1 MVTKGK
7 RYIGLSRQLIGTII
21 AISTLF
27 TVIVTGLG
35 LYVEYQSRVSFI
47 SSQIEQVK
55 AGYLSGLT
63 SSLWV
68 EDREQLFVQ
77 AEGISRLPSVSYLL
91 IESPDE
97 KILELGQKTSGQ
109 SYSQSWEMVH
119 QMGGT
124 DFPLATLTVQS
135 DLSMILND
143 FEERVLLLLAFEAVK
158 IFLLS
163 LVCLTIVY
171 RLVVKRLMTMSS
183 QINQQQ
189 VEDNKPRF
197 ITPTDSTYRDEIST
211 LESSYNQSVERI
223 RQQYQELEKAKDVAE
238 VANRN
243 KSEFLAN
250 MSHEIRTPMNGIIG
264 LSSLLSEMD
273 MPKEQKEYVDMLNTS
288 SLTLLDL
295 INDILDYSKIEAGR
309 LELQQE
315 PMKMMGIAADVESTF
330 RVKAEQKGLRFQLA
344 IDPKIPT
351 MVIGDGTQLRQVL
364 NNLVGNAIKFTEH
377 GHVTLSLRLE
387 EVIEPDQKLRVKFE
401 VTDSGIGIAEDKQ
414 QSVFD
419 KFQQADGST
428 TRIYGGTGL
437 GLTICDKIVTLMGS
451 KLELTSV
458 VGKGSTFY
466 FTADFDPSLDVDE
479 SNIDFNKVSVLLV
492 DDSQL
497 NMRITSTQLQSFGV
511 KSECCETATQ
521 ALELVSESVAKSS
534 PYDLVLIDKVMPS
547 VDGFQLARSLV
558 ERFGSEC
565 PKLVMISADPRKQ
578 DEARAKQVGF
588 VAYIA
593 RPYQDNQL
601 KWTLSEVLARAA
613 DTSNFTYPNRGEV
626 AFKDNEPVP
635 LTKPAAVVKEEPTV
649 SVNAPQAD
657 KQAPIQAESKPV
669 AAAGEFSGTV
679 LVVEDSRVNQQVA
692 KMMLKK
698 LGFEV
703 DIADNGEIGVE
714 KFQANEYEMI
724 FMDCQMPVLDGFE
737 ATKQIRALEEGS
749 SQHIPI
755 VALTANVVQRDKH
768 LCFDVGMDEFLPKP
782 VNQGKLREIV
792 ESFLSKETDSTK
804 EEDEQKIV

>member
-119 QMGGT
+119 QMGGA

-377 GHVTLSLRLE
+377 GHVTLSLCLE
-387 EVIEPDQKLRVKFE
+387 EVIEPEQKLRVKFE

-547 VDGFQLARSLV
+547 IDGFQLARSLI
-558 ERFGSEC
+558 ERFDKAC

-635 LTKPAAVVKEEPTV
+635 LTKPASSAEATPTV
-649 SVNAPQAD
+649 SVKTRKVD
-657 KQAPIQAESKPV
+657 KQDPIQAESKPV
-669 AAAGEFSGTV
+669 AVAGEFSGTV

>member
-1 MVTKGK
+1 MVNKGK
-7 RYIGLSRQLIGTII
+7 RYIGLSRQLIGVII

-35 LYVEYQSRVSFI
+35 LYVEYQNRVSFI
-47 SSQIEQVK
+47 SSQIEQIK
-55 AGYLSGLT
+55 GGYLSGLT
-63 SSLWV
+63 ASLWV

-97 KILELGQKTSGQ
+97 KILELGQQTSGQ
-109 SYSQSWEMVH
+109 SYSQSWDMVH
-119 QMGGT
+119 QMGGSE
-124 DFPLATLTVQS
+124 FQLATLTVQS

-143 FEERVLLLLAFEAVK
+143 FEDRVLLLLAFEAVK

-183 QINQQQ
+183 QINHQQ

-197 ITPTDSTYRDEIST
+197 LIPTNSTYSDEIST
-211 LESSYNQSVERI
+211 LESSYNQSIERI
-223 RQQYQELEKAKDVAE
+223 RQQYQELEKAKDTAE

-330 RVKAEQKGLRFQLA
+330 RVKAEQKGLKFQLA

-377 GHVTLSLRLE
+377 GHVMLSLRLE
-387 EVIEPDQKLRVKFE
+387 EVIEPEQKLRVKFE

-521 ALELVSESVAKSS
+521 ALELVSESVAKSL

-547 VDGFQLARSLV
+547 IDGFQLARSLI
-558 ERFGSEC
+558 ERFDKAC

-601 KWTLSEVLARAA
+601 KWTLSEVLARSA
-613 DTSNFTYPNRGEV
+613 DTSIFTYPNRGEV
-626 AFKDNEPVP
+626 AFKDNQPVP
-635 LTKPAAVVKEEPTV
+635 LTKPSG
-649 SVNAPQAD
+649 SVEATTSASVRTTQID
-657 KQAPIQAESKPV
+657 KQAPIKEEPKPV
-669 AAAGEFSGTV
+669 AAPFSGKV

-714 KFQANEYEMI
+714 KFKANDYVMI

-737 ATKQIRALEEGS
+737 ATKQIRALEEGTS
-749 SQHIPI
+749 KHIPI

-792 ESFLSKETDSTK
+792 ASFLSKGTESSK
-804 EEDEQKIV
+804 EHEQKIV

>member
-547 VDGFQLARSLV
+547 IDGFQLARSLI
-558 ERFGSEC
+558 ERFDKAC

-635 LTKPAAVVKEEPTV
+635 LTKPAAVVKEASTV

-792 ESFLSKETDSTK
+792 ASFLSKETDSTK

>member
-97 KILELGQKTSGQ
+97 KILELGQKTAGQ

-273 MPKEQKEYVDMLNTS
+273 MPKEQKEYINMLNTS

-387 EVIEPDQKLRVKFE
+387 EVIEPEQKLRVKFE

-414 QSVFD
+414 KSVFD

-437 GLTICDKIVTLMGS
+437 GLTICEKIVTLMGS

-635 LTKPAAVVKEEPTV
+635 LTKPASSAEATPTV
-649 SVNAPQAD
+649 SVKTRKVD
-657 KQAPIQAESKPV
+657 KQDPIQAESKPV
-669 AAAGEFSGTV
+669 VVAGEFSGTV

>member
-635 LTKPAAVVKEEPTV
+635 LTKPASSAEATPTV
-649 SVNAPQAD
+649 SVKTRKVD
-657 KQAPIQAESKPV
+657 KQDPIQAESKPV
-669 AAAGEFSGTV
+669 AVAGEFSGTV

-792 ESFLSKETDSTK
+792 VSFLSKETESNK
-804 EEDEQKIV
+804 EHEQQIV

>member
-547 VDGFQLARSLV
+547 IDGFQLARSLI
-558 ERFGSEC
+558 ERFDKAC

-601 KWTLSEVLARAA
+601 KWTLSEVLARA

-635 LTKPAAVVKEEPTV
+635 LTKPTG
-649 SVNAPQAD
+649 SVEATPKASVATTQTD
-657 KQAPIQAESKPV
+657 KQAPIKEEPKPV
-669 AAAGEFSGTV
+669 AASFSGKV

-792 ESFLSKETDSTK
+792 ASFLSKETDSTK

>member
-97 KILELGQKTSGQ
+97 KILELGQKTAGQ

-273 MPKEQKEYVDMLNTS
+273 MPKEQKEYINMLNTS

-387 EVIEPDQKLRVKFE
+387 EVIEPKQKLRVKFE

-414 QSVFD
+414 KSVFD

-437 GLTICDKIVTLMGS
+437 GLTICEKIVTLMGS

-635 LTKPAAVVKEEPTV
+635 LTKPASSAEATPTV
-649 SVNAPQAD
+649 SVKTRKVD
-657 KQAPIQAESKPV
+657 KQDPIQAESKPV
-669 AAAGEFSGTV
+669 AVAGEFSGTV

-792 ESFLSKETDSTK
+792 VSFLSKETESNK
-804 EEDEQKIV
+804 EHEQQIV

>member
-197 ITPTDSTYRDEIST
+197 ITPTDSTYKDEIST

-387 EVIEPDQKLRVKFE
+387 EVIEPEQKLRVKFE

-497 NMRITSTQLQSFGV
+497 NMRITSTQFQSFGV

-635 LTKPAAVVKEEPTV
+635 LTKPASSAEATPTV
-649 SVNAPQAD
+649 SVKTRKVD
-657 KQAPIQAESKPV
+657 KQDPIQAESKPV
-669 AAAGEFSGTV
+669 VVAGEFSGTV

-792 ESFLSKETDSTK
+792 ASFLSKETDSTK

>member
-1 MVTKGK
+1 MVNKGK
-7 RYIGLSRQLIGTII
+7 RYIGLSRQLIGVII

-35 LYVEYQSRVSFI
+35 LYVEYQNRVSFI

-55 AGYLSGLT
+55 DGYLSGLT
-63 SSLWV
+63 ASLWV

-97 KILELGQKTSGQ
+97 KILELGQQTSGQ
-109 SYSQSWEMVH
+109 SYSQSWDMVH
-119 QMGGT
+119 QMGGSE
-124 DFPLATLTVQS
+124 FQLATLTVQS

-143 FEERVLLLLAFEAVK
+143 FEDRVLLLLAFEAVK

-183 QINQQQ
+183 QINHQQ

-197 ITPTDSTYRDEIST
+197 LTPTNSTYSDEIST
-211 LESSYNQSVERI
+211 LESSYNQSIERI
-223 RQQYQELEKAKDVAE
+223 RQQYQELEKAKDTAE

-330 RVKAEQKGLRFQLA
+330 RVKAEQKGLKFQLA

-377 GHVTLSLRLE
+377 GHVMLSLRLE
-387 EVIEPDQKLRVKFE
+387 EVIEPEQKLRVKFE

-458 VGKGSTFY
+458 
-466 FTADFDPSLDVDE
+466 
-479 SNIDFNKVSVLLV
+479 
-492 DDSQL
+492 
-497 NMRITSTQLQSFGV
+497 
-511 KSECCETATQ
+511 
-521 ALELVSESVAKSS
+521 
-534 PYDLVLIDKVMPS
+534 
-547 VDGFQLARSLV
+547 
-558 ERFGSEC
+558 
-565 PKLVMISADPRKQ
+565 
-578 DEARAKQVGF
+578 
-588 VAYIA
+588 
-593 RPYQDNQL
+593 
-601 KWTLSEVLARAA
+601 
-613 DTSNFTYPNRGEV
+613 
-626 AFKDNEPVP
+626 
-635 LTKPAAVVKEEPTV
+635 
-649 SVNAPQAD
+649 
-657 KQAPIQAESKPV
+657 
-669 AAAGEFSGTV
+669 
-679 LVVEDSRVNQQVA
+679 
-692 KMMLKK
+692 
-698 LGFEV
+698 
-703 DIADNGEIGVE
+703 
-714 KFQANEYEMI
+714 
-724 FMDCQMPVLDGFE
+724 
-737 ATKQIRALEEGS
+737 
-749 SQHIPI
+749 
-755 VALTANVVQRDKH
+755 
-768 LCFDVGMDEFLPKP
+768 
-782 VNQGKLREIV
+782 
-792 ESFLSKETDSTK
+792 
-804 EEDEQKIV
+804 

>member
-197 ITPTDSTYRDEIST
+197 ITPTDSTYKDEIST

-273 MPKEQKEYVDMLNTS
+273 MPKEQKEYINMLNTS

-387 EVIEPDQKLRVKFE
+387 EVIEPEQKLRVKFE

-414 QSVFD
+414 KSVFD

-437 GLTICDKIVTLMGS
+437 GLTICEKIVTLMGS

-635 LTKPAAVVKEEPTV
+635 LTKPTG
-649 SVNAPQAD
+649 SVEATPKASVATTQTD
-657 KQAPIQAESKPV
+657 KQAPIKEEPKPV
-669 AAAGEFSGTV
+669 AASFSGKV

-749 SQHIPI
+749 LQHIPI

>member
-97 KILELGQKTSGQ
+97 KILELGQKTAGQ

-387 EVIEPDQKLRVKFE
+387 EVIEPEQKLRVKFE

-547 VDGFQLARSLV
+547 IDGFQLARSLI
-558 ERFGSEC
+558 ERFEKAC

>member
-1 MVTKGK
+1 
-7 RYIGLSRQLIGTII
+7 
-21 AISTLF
+21 
-27 TVIVTGLG
+27 
-35 LYVEYQSRVSFI
+35 
-47 SSQIEQVK
+47 
-55 AGYLSGLT
+55 
-63 SSLWV
+63 
-68 EDREQLFVQ
+68 
-77 AEGISRLPSVSYLL
+77 
-91 IESPDE
+91 
-97 KILELGQKTSGQ
+97 
-109 SYSQSWEMVH
+109 
-119 QMGGT
+119 
-124 DFPLATLTVQS
+124 
-135 DLSMILND
+135 MILND

-163 LVCLTIVY
+163 LVSLAIVY

-183 QINQQQ
+183 QINEQQ

-197 ITPTDSTYRDEIST
+197 LTPTDSTYKDEIST
-211 LESSYNQSVERI
+211 LENSYNQSIERI
-223 RQQYQELEKAKDVAE
+223 RQQYQELIKAKETAE

-264 LSSLLSEMD
+264 LSSLLAEMD
-273 MPKEQKEYVDMLNTS
+273 MPKEQKEYVNMLNTS

-364 NNLVGNAIKFTEH
+364 NNLVGNAIKFTER

-387 EVIEPDQKLRVKFE
+387 KVIEPEQKLRVRFE
-401 VTDSGIGIAEDKQ
+401 VADSGIGIAEDKQ
-414 QSVFD
+414 KSVFD

-451 KLELTSV
+451 KLELTSIE
-458 VGKGSTFY
+458 GKGSTFY
-466 FTADFDPSLDVDE
+466 FVADFEPCLEIDE

-511 KSECCETATQ
+511 SSTCCETATE
-521 ALELVSESVAKSS
+521 ALELVSESVESAS

-547 VDGFQLARSLV
+547 IDGFQLARNLI
-558 ERFGSEC
+558 ERFGKAC

-578 DEARAKQVGF
+578 DEMHAKQVGF
-588 VAYIA
+588 IAYIA

-601 KWTLSEVLARAA
+601 KWTISEVLARSA
-613 DTSNFTYPNRGEV
+613 DTSTFTYPNRGEV

-635 LTKPAAVVKEEPTV
+635 TTKPAVVAKE
-649 SVNAPQAD
+649 SVKAE
-657 KQAPIQAESKPV
+657 ESKPQPET
-669 AAAGEFSGTV
+669 ALFSGKV

-703 DIADNGEIGVE
+703 DIADNGKVGVD
-714 KFQANEYEMI
+714 KFKHNEYQMI

-737 ATKQIRALEEGS
+737 ATKQIRALEEGTS
-749 SQHIPI
+749 KHIPI

-792 ESFLSKETDSTK
+792 ASFLSDKSELTGDS
-804 EEDEQKIV
+804 EQKIV

>member
-1 MVTKGK
+1 MVKKGK
-7 RYIGLSRQLIGTII
+7 RYIGLSRQLIGAII

-35 LYVEYQSRVSFI
+35 LYVEYQNRVSFI

-68 EDREQLFVQ
+68 EDRAQLFVQ

-97 KILELGQKTSGQ
+97 KILELGRPATGQ

-119 QMGGT
+119 QMGGE

-163 LVCLTIVY
+163 LVSLAIVY

-183 QINQQQ
+183 QINEQQ

-197 ITPTDSTYRDEIST
+197 LTPTDSTYKDEIST
-211 LESSYNQSVERI
+211 LENSYNQSIERI
-223 RQQYQELEKAKDVAE
+223 RQQYQELIKAKETAE

-264 LSSLLSEMD
+264 LSSLLAEMD
-273 MPKEQKEYVDMLNTS
+273 MPKEQKEYVNMLNTS

-364 NNLVGNAIKFTEH
+364 NNLVGNAIKFTER

-387 EVIEPDQKLRVKFE
+387 KVIEPEQKLRVRFE
-401 VTDSGIGIAEDKQ
+401 VADSGIGIAKDKQ
-414 QSVFD
+414 KSVFD

-451 KLELTSV
+451 KLELTSIE
-458 VGKGSTFY
+458 GKGSTFY
-466 FTADFDPSLDVDE
+466 FVADFEPCLEIDE

-511 KSECCETATQ
+511 SSTCCETATE
-521 ALELVSESVAKSS
+521 ALELVSESVENAS

-547 VDGFQLARSLV
+547 IDGFQLARNLI
-558 ERFGSEC
+558 ERFGKAC

-578 DEARAKQVGF
+578 DEMHAKQVGF
-588 VAYIA
+588 IAYIA

-601 KWTLSEVLARAA
+601 KWTISEVLARSA
-613 DTSNFTYPNRGEV
+613 DTSTFTYPNRGEV

-635 LTKPAAVVKEEPTV
+635 VTKPAAVAKPAQPEKTALKEEPKPA
-649 SVNAPQAD
+649 SVTA
-657 KQAPIQAESKPV
+657 S
-669 AAAGEFSGTV
+669 FSGKV

-698 LGFEV
+698 LGLEV

-714 KFQANEYEMI
+714 KFKANDYVMI

-737 ATKQIRALEEGS
+737 ATKQIRVLEEGS

-782 VNQGKLREIV
+782 VNQGKLRDIV
-792 ESFLSKETDSTK
+792 ESFLTKETDSTN
-804 EEDEQKIV
+804 EESEQKIV

>member
-97 KILELGQKTSGQ
+97 KILELGQKTAGQ

-273 MPKEQKEYVDMLNTS
+273 MPKEQKEYINMLNTS

-387 EVIEPDQKLRVKFE
+387 EVIEPEQKLRVKFE

-414 QSVFD
+414 KSVFD

-437 GLTICDKIVTLMGS
+437 GLTICEKIVTLMGS

>member
-97 KILELGQKTSGQ
+97 KILELGQKTAGQ

-273 MPKEQKEYVDMLNTS
+273 MPKEQKEYINMLNTS

-387 EVIEPDQKLRVKFE
+387 EVIEPEQKLRVKFE

-414 QSVFD
+414 KSVFD

-437 GLTICDKIVTLMGS
+437 GLTICEKIVTLMGS

-626 AFKDNEPVP
+626 AFKDNEPVS
-635 LTKPAAVVKEEPTV
+635 LTKPASSAEATPTV
-649 SVNAPQAD
+649 SVKTRKVD
-657 KQAPIQAESKPV
+657 KQDPIQAESKPV
-669 AAAGEFSGTV
+669 AVAGEFSGTV

-703 DIADNGEIGVE
+703 DIADNGEIGVD
-714 KFQANEYEMI
+714 KFKSNEYEMI

-749 SQHIPI
+749 SKHIPI

-792 ESFLSKETDSTK
+792 ENFLSKETDSTK

>member
-1 MVTKGK
+1 MVKKGK
-7 RYIGLSRQLIGTII
+7 RYIGLSRQLIGAII

-35 LYVEYQSRVSFI
+35 LYVEYQNRVSFI

-68 EDREQLFVQ
+68 EDRAQLFVQ

-91 IESPDE
+91 IENPDE
-97 KILELGQKTSGQ
+97 KILELGSPTAGQ
-109 SYSQSWEMVH
+109 SYSQSWEMVY
-119 QMGGT
+119 QMGGK

-163 LVCLTIVY
+163 LVSLAIVY

-183 QINQQQ
+183 QINEQQ

-197 ITPTDSTYRDEIST
+197 LTPTDSTYKDEIST
-211 LESSYNQSVERI
+211 LENSYNQSIERI
-223 RQQYQELEKAKDVAE
+223 RQQYQELIKAKETAE

-273 MPKEQKEYVDMLNTS
+273 MPKEQKEYVNMLNTS

-351 MVIGDGTQLRQVL
+351 MVIGDRTQLRQVL

-387 EVIEPDQKLRVKFE
+387 EVIEPEQKLRVKFE

-458 VGKGSTFY
+458 EGKGSTFY
-466 FTADFDPSLDVDE
+466 FTADFDPCLDVDE

-511 KSECCETATQ
+511 TSKCCETATQ
-521 ALELVSESVAKSS
+521 ALDLVSESVAKSS

-547 VDGFQLARSLV
+547 IDGFQLARRLM
-558 ERFGSEC
+558 ERFGKDC

-578 DEARAKQVGF
+578 DEVRAKQVGF

-601 KWTLSEVLARAA
+601 KWTVSEVFARSA
-613 DTSNFTYPNRGEV
+613 DTSTFTYPNRGEV
-626 AFKDNEPVP
+626 AFKDNEPAP
-635 LTKPAAVVKEEPTV
+635 TTKPAVVAKE
-649 SVNAPQAD
+649 SVKAE
-657 KQAPIQAESKPV
+657 ESKPET
-669 AAAGEFSGTV
+669 ALFSGKV

-703 DIADNGEIGVE
+703 DIADNGKVGVE
-714 KFQANEYEMI
+714 KFKYNEYVMI

-737 ATKQIRALEEGS
+737 ATKQIRALEEGTS
-749 SQHIPI
+749 KHIPI

-782 VNQGKLREIV
+782 VNQGKLREIAASFMSDKSDLAG
-792 ESFLSKETDSTK
+792 ES
-804 EEDEQKIV
+804 EQKIV

>member
-197 ITPTDSTYRDEIST
+197 ITPTDSTYKDEIST

-387 EVIEPDQKLRVKFE
+387 EVIEPEQKLRVKFE

-547 VDGFQLARSLV
+547 IDGFQLARSLI
-558 ERFGSEC
+558 ERFDKAC

-635 LTKPAAVVKEEPTV
+635 LTKPTRSVEATPTA
-649 SVNAPQAD
+649 SVTTTQTD
-657 KQAPIQAESKPV
+657 KQAPIKEEPKPV
-669 AAAGEFSGTV
+669 AASFSGKV

-782 VNQGKLREIV
+782 VNQEKLREIV
-792 ESFLSKETDSTK
+792 ASFLSKETDSTK

>member
-1 MVTKGK
+1 MVNKGK
-7 RYIGLSRQLIGTII
+7 RYIGLSRQLIGVII

-35 LYVEYQSRVSFI
+35 LYVEYQNRVSFI

-55 AGYLSGLT
+55 DGYLSGLT
-63 SSLWV
+63 ASLWV

-97 KILELGQKTSGQ
+97 KILELGQQTSGQ
-109 SYSQSWEMVH
+109 SYSQSWDMVH
-119 QMGGT
+119 QMGGSE
-124 DFPLATLTVQS
+124 FQLATLTVQS

-143 FEERVLLLLAFEAVK
+143 FEDRVLLLLAFEAVK

-183 QINQQQ
+183 QINHQQ

-197 ITPTDSTYRDEIST
+197 LTPTNSTYSDEIST
-211 LESSYNQSVERI
+211 LESSYNQSIERI
-223 RQQYQELEKAKDVAE
+223 RQQYQELEKAKDTAE

-330 RVKAEQKGLRFQLA
+330 RVKAEQKGLKFQLA

-377 GHVTLSLRLE
+377 GHVMLSLRLE
-387 EVIEPDQKLRVKFE
+387 EVIEPEQKLRVKFE

-521 ALELVSESVAKSS
+521 ALELVSESVAKSL

-547 VDGFQLARSLV
+547 IDGFQLARSLI
-558 ERFGSEC
+558 ERFDKAC

-601 KWTLSEVLARAA
+601 KWTLSEVLARSA
-613 DTSNFTYPNRGEV
+613 DTSTFTYPNRGEV
-626 AFKDNEPVP
+626 AFKDNQPVP
-635 LTKPAAVVKEEPTV
+635 LTKSSS
-649 SVNAPQAD
+649 SVEATTSASVRTTQID
-657 KQAPIQAESKPV
+657 KQAPIKEEPKPV
-669 AAAGEFSGTV
+669 AAPFSGKV

-737 ATKQIRALEEGS
+737 ATKQIRALEEGTS
-749 SQHIPI
+749 KHIPI

-792 ESFLSKETDSTK
+792 ASFLSKGTESSK
-804 EEDEQKIV
+804 EHEQKIV

>member
-97 KILELGQKTSGQ
+97 KIIELGQKTSGQ

-135 DLSMILND
+135 NLSMILND

-197 ITPTDSTYRDEIST
+197 ITPTDSTYKDEIST

-547 VDGFQLARSLV
+547 IDGFQLARSLI
-558 ERFGSEC
+558 ERFDKAC

-601 KWTLSEVLARAA
+601 KWTLSEVLVRAA

-635 LTKPAAVVKEEPTV
+635 LTKPTG
-649 SVNAPQAD
+649 SVEATPKASVATTQTD
-657 KQAPIQAESKPV
+657 KQAPIKEEPKPV
-669 AAAGEFSGTV
+669 AASFSGKV

>member
-1 MVTKGK
+1 MVNKGK
-7 RYIGLSRQLIGTII
+7 RYIGLSRQLIGVII

-35 LYVEYQSRVSFI
+35 LYVEYQNRVSFI

-55 AGYLSGLT
+55 DGYLSGLT
-63 SSLWV
+63 ASLWV

-97 KILELGQKTSGQ
+97 KILELGQQTSGQ
-109 SYSQSWEMVH
+109 SYSQSWDMVH
-119 QMGGT
+119 QMGGSE
-124 DFPLATLTVQS
+124 FQLATLTVQS

-143 FEERVLLLLAFEAVK
+143 FEDRVLLLLAFEAVK

-183 QINQQQ
+183 QINHQQ

-197 ITPTDSTYRDEIST
+197 LTPTNSTYSDEIST
-211 LESSYNQSVERI
+211 LESSYNQSIERI
-223 RQQYQELEKAKDVAE
+223 RQQYQELEKAKDTAE

-330 RVKAEQKGLRFQLA
+330 RVKAEQKGLKFQLA

-377 GHVTLSLRLE
+377 GHVMLSLRLE
-387 EVIEPDQKLRVKFE
+387 EVIEPEQKLRVKFE

-521 ALELVSESVAKSS
+521 ALELVSESVAKSL

-547 VDGFQLARSLV
+547 IDGFQLARSLI
-558 ERFGSEC
+558 ERFDKAC

-601 KWTLSEVLARAA
+601 KWTLSEVLARSA
-613 DTSNFTYPNRGEV
+613 DTSIFTYPNRGEV
-626 AFKDNEPVP
+626 AFKDNQPVP
-635 LTKPAAVVKEEPTV
+635 LTKPSG
-649 SVNAPQAD
+649 SVEATTSASVRTTQID
-657 KQAPIQAESKPV
+657 KQAPIKEEPKPV
-669 AAAGEFSGTV
+669 AAPFSGKV

-737 ATKQIRALEEGS
+737 ATKQIRALEEGTS
-749 SQHIPI
+749 KHIPI

-792 ESFLSKETDSTK
+792 ASFLSKGTEPSK
-804 EEDEQKIV
+804 EHEQKIV

>member
-387 EVIEPDQKLRVKFE
+387 EVIEPEQKLRVKFE

-547 VDGFQLARSLV
+547 IDGFQLARSLI
-558 ERFGSEC
+558 ERFDKAC

-635 LTKPAAVVKEEPTV
+635 LTKPTGSVEATPTA
-649 SVNAPQAD
+649 SVTTTQTD
-657 KQAPIQAESKPV
+657 KQAPIKEEPEPV
-669 AAAGEFSGTV
+669 AASFSGKV

-714 KFQANEYEMI
+714 KFKANDYVMI

-749 SQHIPI
+749 SKHIPI

-792 ESFLSKETDSTK
+792 ASFLSKESDSTK

>member
-97 KILELGQKTSGQ
+97 KILELGQKTAGQ

-273 MPKEQKEYVDMLNTS
+273 MPKEQKEYINMLNTS

-387 EVIEPDQKLRVKFE
+387 EVIEPKQKLRVKFE

-414 QSVFD
+414 KSVFD

-437 GLTICDKIVTLMGS
+437 GLTICEKIVTLMGS

-635 LTKPAAVVKEEPTV
+635 LTKPASSAEATPTV
-649 SVNAPQAD
+649 SVKTRKVD

>member
-387 EVIEPDQKLRVKFE
+387 EVIEPEQKLRVKFE

-414 QSVFD
+414 KSVFD

-437 GLTICDKIVTLMGS
+437 GLTICEKIVTLMGS
-451 KLELTSV
+451 KLELTSI

-547 VDGFQLARSLV
+547 IDGFQLARSLI
-558 ERFGSEC
+558 ERFDKAC

-635 LTKPAAVVKEEPTV
+635 LTKPAAVVKEAPTV

-792 ESFLSKETDSTK
+792 ASFLSKETDSTK

>member
-197 ITPTDSTYRDEIST
+197 ITPTDSTYKDEIST

-437 GLTICDKIVTLMGS
+437 GLTICDKIVTLMDS

-547 VDGFQLARSLV
+547 IDGFQLARSLI
-558 ERFGSEC
+558 ERFDKAC

-635 LTKPAAVVKEEPTV
+635 LTKPTGSVEATPTA
-649 SVNAPQAD
+649 SVTTTQTD
-657 KQAPIQAESKPV
+657 KQAPIKEEPKPV
-669 AAAGEFSGTV
+669 AASFSGKV

-792 ESFLSKETDSTK
+792 ASFLSKETDSTK

>member
-197 ITPTDSTYRDEIST
+197 ITPTDSTYKDEIST

-635 LTKPAAVVKEEPTV
+635 LTKPASSAEATPTV
-649 SVNAPQAD
+649 SVKTRKVD
-657 KQAPIQAESKPV
+657 KQDPIQAESKPV
-669 AAAGEFSGTV
+669 AVAGEFSGTV

-792 ESFLSKETDSTK
+792 ASFVSKETESNK
-804 EEDEQKIV
+804 EHEQKIV

>member
-97 KILELGQKTSGQ
+97 KILELGQKTAGQ

-547 VDGFQLARSLV
+547 IDGFQLARSLI
-558 ERFGSEC
+558 ERFDKAC

-635 LTKPAAVVKEEPTV
+635 LTKPTG
-649 SVNAPQAD
+649 SVEATPKASVATTQTD
-657 KQAPIQAESKPV
+657 KQAPIKEEPKPV
-669 AAAGEFSGTV
+669 AASFSGKV

-749 SQHIPI
+749 SKHIPI

>member
-119 QMGGT
+119 QMGGI

-197 ITPTDSTYRDEIST
+197 ITPTDSTYKDEIST

-521 ALELVSESVAKSS
+521 ALELVSESVARSL

-547 VDGFQLARSLV
+547 IDGFQLARSLI
-558 ERFGSEC
+558 ERFDKAC

-635 LTKPAAVVKEEPTV
+635 LTKPTGSVEATPTA
-649 SVNAPQAD
+649 SVTTTQTD
-657 KQAPIQAESKPV
+657 KQAPIKEEPEPV
-669 AAAGEFSGTV
+669 AASFSGKV

-714 KFQANEYEMI
+714 KFKANDYVMI

-749 SQHIPI
+749 SKHIPI

-792 ESFLSKETDSTK
+792 ASFLSKETESSK
-804 EEDEQKIV
+804 EHEQKIV

>member
-521 ALELVSESVAKSS
+521 ALELVSESVAKSL

-547 VDGFQLARSLV
+547 IDGFQLARSLI
-558 ERFGSEC
+558 ERFDKAC

-635 LTKPAAVVKEEPTV
+635 LTKPTG
-649 SVNAPQAD
+649 SVEATSTASVTTTQTD
-657 KQAPIQAESKPV
+657 KQAPIKEEPKPV
-669 AAAGEFSGTV
+669 AASFSGKV

-714 KFQANEYEMI
+714 KFKANDYVMI

-749 SQHIPI
+749 SKHIPI

-792 ESFLSKETDSTK
+792 ASFLSKESDSTK

>member
-1 MVTKGK
+1 MVKKGK

-55 AGYLSGLT
+55 SGYLSGLT
-63 SSLWV
+63 ASLWV
-68 EDREQLFVQ
+68 EDRDQLLVQ

-91 IESPDE
+91 IENPDE
-97 KILELGQKTSGQ
+97 KILELGQKTEGQ

-119 QMGGT
+119 QMGGS
-124 DFPLATLTVQS
+124 DFQLATLTVQS

-197 ITPTDSTYRDEIST
+197 ITPTESTYSDEIST

-223 RQQYQELEKAKDVAE
+223 RQQYQELIKAKETAE

-273 MPKEQKEYVDMLNTS
+273 MPKEQKEYVNMLNTS

-330 RVKAEQKGLRFQLA
+330 RVKAEQKGLRFLLA

-387 EVIEPDQKLRVKFE
+387 EVIEPEQKLRVKFE

-458 VGKGSTFY
+458 EGKGSTFY
-466 FTADFDPSLDVDE
+466 FTADFDPCLDVDE

-511 KSECCETATQ
+511 TSKCCETATQ
-521 ALELVSESVAKSS
+521 ALDLVSESVAKSS

-547 VDGFQLARSLV
+547 IDGFQLARSLI
-558 ERFGSEC
+558 ELFGKDC

-578 DEARAKQVGF
+578 DEVRAKQVGF

-601 KWTLSEVLARAA
+601 KWTVSEVLARSA
-613 DTSNFTYPNRGEV
+613 DTSTFTYPNRGEV

-635 LTKPAAVVKEEPTV
+635 LTKPEAVVKETLTA
-649 SVNAPQAD
+649 SVKATQTD
-657 KQAPIQAESKPV
+657 KQVLIKEEPKPEPEAV
-669 AAAGEFSGTV
+669 SFSGKV

-703 DIADNGEIGVE
+703 DIADNGKVGVE
-714 KFQANEYEMI
+714 KFKYNEYVMI

-737 ATKQIRALEEGS
+737 ATKQIRALEEGTS
-749 SQHIPI
+749 KHIPI

-792 ESFLSKETDSTK
+792 ASFMSKETESSK
-804 EEDEQKIV
+804 EHEQKIV

>member
-1 MVTKGK
+1 MVNKGK
-7 RYIGLSRQLIGTII
+7 RYIGLSRQLIGVII

-35 LYVEYQSRVSFI
+35 LYVEYQNRVSFI

-55 AGYLSGLT
+55 DGYLSGLT
-63 SSLWV
+63 ASLWV

-97 KILELGQKTSGQ
+97 KILELGQQTSGQ
-109 SYSQSWEMVH
+109 SYSQSWDMVH
-119 QMGGT
+119 QMGGSE
-124 DFPLATLTVQS
+124 FQLATLTVQS

-143 FEERVLLLLAFEAVK
+143 FEDRVLLLLAFEAVK

-183 QINQQQ
+183 QINHQQ

-197 ITPTDSTYRDEIST
+197 LTPTNSTYSDEIST
-211 LESSYNQSVERI
+211 LESSYNQSIERI
-223 RQQYQELEKAKDVAE
+223 RQQYQELEKAKDTAE

-330 RVKAEQKGLRFQLA
+330 RVKAEQKGLKFQLA

-377 GHVTLSLRLE
+377 GHVMLSLRLE
-387 EVIEPDQKLRVKFE
+387 EVIEPEQKLRVKFE

-521 ALELVSESVAKSS
+521 ALELVSESVAKSL

-547 VDGFQLARSLV
+547 IDGFQLARSLI
-558 ERFGSEC
+558 ERFDKAC

-601 KWTLSEVLARAA
+601 KWTLSEVLARSA
-613 DTSNFTYPNRGEV
+613 DTSTFTYPNRGEV
-626 AFKDNEPVP
+626 AFKDNQPVP
-635 LTKPAAVVKEEPTV
+635 LTKSSSSVEATTPA
-649 SVNAPQAD
+649 SVRTTQID
-657 KQAPIQAESKPV
+657 KQAPIKEEPKPV
-669 AAAGEFSGTV
+669 AAPFSGKV

-714 KFQANEYEMI
+714 KFKANDYVMI

-737 ATKQIRALEEGS
+737 ATKQIRALEEGTS
-749 SQHIPI
+749 KHIPI

-792 ESFLSKETDSTK
+792 ASFLSKGTESSK
-804 EEDEQKIV
+804 EHEQKIV

>member
-1 MVTKGK
+1 MVKKGK
-7 RYIGLSRQLIGTII
+7 RYIGLSRQLIGAII

-35 LYVEYQSRVSFI
+35 LYVEYQNRVSFI

-68 EDREQLFVQ
+68 EDRAQLFVQ

-97 KILELGQKTSGQ
+97 KILELGSPTTGQ
-109 SYSQSWEMVH
+109 SYSQSWEMVY
-119 QMGGT
+119 QMGGK

-163 LVCLTIVY
+163 LVSLAIVY

-183 QINQQQ
+183 QINEQQ

-197 ITPTDSTYRDEIST
+197 LTPTDSTYKDEIST
-211 LESSYNQSVERI
+211 LENSYNQSIERI
-223 RQQYQELEKAKDVAE
+223 RQQYQELIKAKETAE

-273 MPKEQKEYVDMLNTS
+273 MPKEQKEYVNMLNTS

-330 RVKAEQKGLRFQLA
+330 RVKAEQKGLRFQLE

-364 NNLVGNAIKFTEH
+364 NNLVGNAIKFTER

-387 EVIEPDQKLRVKFE
+387 KVIEPEQKLRVRFE
-401 VTDSGIGIAEDKQ
+401 VADSGIGIAENKQ
-414 QSVFD
+414 KSVFD

-437 GLTICDKIVTLMGS
+437 GLTICDKIVSLMGS
-451 KLELTSV
+451 KLELTSIE
-458 VGKGSTFY
+458 GKGSTFY
-466 FTADFDPSLDVDE
+466 FVADFDPCLELDE

-511 KSECCETATQ
+511 SSTCCETATQ
-521 ALELVSESVAKSS
+521 ALELVSESVENAS

-547 VDGFQLARSLV
+547 IDGFQLARNLI
-558 ERFGSEC
+558 ERLGKAC

-578 DEARAKQVGF
+578 DEMHAKQVGF
-588 VAYIA
+588 IAYIA

-601 KWTLSEVLARAA
+601 KWTISEVLARSA
-613 DTSNFTYPNRGEV
+613 DTSTFTYPNRGEV

-635 LTKPAAVVKEEPTV
+635 TTKPAVVAKE
-649 SVNAPQAD
+649 SVKAE
-657 KQAPIQAESKPV
+657 ESKPQSET
-669 AAAGEFSGTV
+669 GLFSGKV

-703 DIADNGEIGVE
+703 DIADNGKVGVD
-714 KFQANEYEMI
+714 KFKHNEYQMI

-737 ATKQIRALEEGS
+737 ATKQIRALEEGTS
-749 SQHIPI
+749 KHIPI

-792 ESFLSKETDSTK
+792 ASFLSDKSELTG
-804 EEDEQKIV
+804 EGEQKIV

>member
-97 KILELGQKTSGQ
+97 KILELGQKTAGQ

-273 MPKEQKEYVDMLNTS
+273 MPKEQKEYINMLNTS

-414 QSVFD
+414 KSVFD

-437 GLTICDKIVTLMGS
+437 GLTICEKIVTLMGS

-635 LTKPAAVVKEEPTV
+635 LTKPASSAEATPTV
-649 SVNAPQAD
+649 SVKTRKVD
-657 KQAPIQAESKPV
+657 KQDPIQAESKPV
-669 AAAGEFSGTV
+669 AVAGEFSGTV

-792 ESFLSKETDSTK
+792 ASFLSKETDSTK

>member
-1 MVTKGK
+1 MVKKGK
-7 RYIGLSRQLIGTII
+7 RYIGLSRQLIGAII

-35 LYVEYQSRVSFI
+35 LYVEYQNRVSFI

-68 EDREQLFVQ
+68 EDRAQLFVQ

-97 KILELGQKTSGQ
+97 KILELGSPTTGQ
-109 SYSQSWEMVH
+109 SYSQSWEMVY
-119 QMGGT
+119 QMGGK

-163 LVCLTIVY
+163 LVSLAIVY

-183 QINQQQ
+183 QINEQQ

-197 ITPTDSTYRDEIST
+197 LTPTDSTYKDEIST
-211 LESSYNQSVERI
+211 LENSYNQSIERI
-223 RQQYQELEKAKDVAE
+223 RQQYQELIKAKETAE

-273 MPKEQKEYVDMLNTS
+273 MPKEQKEYVNMLNTS

-330 RVKAEQKGLRFQLA
+330 RVKAEQKGLRFQLE

-364 NNLVGNAIKFTEH
+364 NNLVGNAIKFTER

-387 EVIEPDQKLRVKFE
+387 KVIEPEQKLRVRFE
-401 VTDSGIGIAEDKQ
+401 VADSGIGIAEDKQ
-414 QSVFD
+414 KSVFD

-437 GLTICDKIVTLMGS
+437 GLTICDKIVSLMGS
-451 KLELTSV
+451 KLELTSIE
-458 VGKGSTFY
+458 GKGSTFY
-466 FTADFDPSLDVDE
+466 FVADFDPCLELDE

-511 KSECCETATQ
+511 SSTCCETATE
-521 ALELVSESVAKSS
+521 ALELVSESVENAS

-547 VDGFQLARSLV
+547 IDGFQLARKLI
-558 ERFGSEC
+558 ERFGKAC
-565 PKLVMISADPRKQ
+565 PKLVMISADPREQ
-578 DEARAKQVGF
+578 DEMHAKQVGF
-588 VAYIA
+588 IAYIA

-601 KWTLSEVLARAA
+601 KWTISEVLARTAE
-613 DTSNFTYPNRGEV
+613 TETFTYPNRGEV
-626 AFKDNEPVP
+626 AFKDNDP
-635 LTKPAAVVKEEPTV
+635 LSTTKPAVVAKE
-649 SVNAPQAD
+649 SV
-657 KQAPIQAESKPV
+657 KVEESKPQT
-669 AAAGEFSGTV
+669 ETSLFSGKV

-703 DIADNGEIGVE
+703 DIADNGKVGVD
-714 KFQANEYEMI
+714 KFKHDEYQMI

-737 ATKQIRALEEGS
+737 ATKQIRALEEGTS
-749 SQHIPI
+749 KHIPI
-755 VALTANVVQRDKH
+755 VALTANVVLKDKH

-782 VNQGKLREIV
+782 VNQGTLREV
-792 ESFLSKETDSTK
+792 VASFLSDKNKLTGDS
-804 EEDEQKIV
+804 EQKIV

>member
-97 KILELGQKTSGQ
+97 KILELGQKTAGQ

-273 MPKEQKEYVDMLNTS
+273 MPKEQKEYINMLNTS

-387 EVIEPDQKLRVKFE
+387 EVIEPKQKLRVKFE

-414 QSVFD
+414 KSVFD

-437 GLTICDKIVTLMGS
+437 GLTICEKIVTLMGS

-635 LTKPAAVVKEEPTV
+635 LTKPASSAEATPTV
-649 SVNAPQAD
+649 SVKTRKVD
-657 KQAPIQAESKPV
+657 KQDPIQAESKPV

-792 ESFLSKETDSTK
+792 ASFLSKETDSTK

>member
-143 FEERVLLLLAFEAVK
+143 FEGRVLLLLAFEAVK

-521 ALELVSESVAKSS
+521 ALELVSESVAKSL

-547 VDGFQLARSLV
+547 IDGFQLARSLI
-558 ERFGSEC
+558 ERFDKAC

-613 DTSNFTYPNRGEV
+613 DTSNFTYANRGEV

-635 LTKPAAVVKEEPTV
+635 LTKPTGSVEATPTA
-649 SVNAPQAD
+649 SVTTTQTD
-657 KQAPIQAESKPV
+657 KQAPIKEEPKPV
-669 AAAGEFSGTV
+669 AASFSGKV

-792 ESFLSKETDSTK
+792 ASFLSKESDSTK

>member
-197 ITPTDSTYRDEIST
+197 ITPTDSTYKDEIST

-387 EVIEPDQKLRVKFE
+387 EVIEPEQKLRVKFE

-547 VDGFQLARSLV
+547 IDGFQLARSLI
-558 ERFGSEC
+558 ERFDKAC

-635 LTKPAAVVKEEPTV
+635 LTKPTG
-649 SVNAPQAD
+649 SVEATPKASVATTQTD
-657 KQAPIQAESKPV
+657 KQAPIKEEPKPV
-669 AAAGEFSGTV
+669 AASFSGKV

>member
-1 MVTKGK
+1 MVKKGK

-63 SSLWV
+63 ASLWV
-68 EDREQLFVQ
+68 EDRTQLFVQ
-77 AEGISRLPSVSYLL
+77 AEGISRLPSVSYLK
-91 IESPDE
+91 IESPGE
-97 KILELGQKTSGQ
+97 KILELGKATSGQ
-109 SYSQSWEMVH
+109 SYSQFWEMVY
-119 QMGGT
+119 QMGGK
-124 DFPLATLTVQS
+124 DYHLATLTVQA
-135 DLSMILND
+135 DLSIIFDD

-171 RLVVKRLMTMSS
+171 RLVVKRLMIMSS

-197 ITPTDSTYRDEIST
+197 LTPTECTYQDEIST
-211 LESSYNQSVERI
+211 LESSYNQSIERI
-223 RQQYQELEKAKDVAE
+223 RQQYQELEKAKDTAE
-238 VANRN
+238 IANRN

-364 NNLVGNAIKFTEH
+364 NNLVGNAIKFTER

-387 EVIEPDQKLRVKFE
+387 QVIEPEQQLRVRFE
-401 VTDSGIGIAEDKQ
+401 VADSGIGIAEDKQ
-414 QSVFD
+414 KSVFD

-437 GLTICDKIVTLMGS
+437 GLTICEKIVTLMGS

-458 VGKGSTFY
+458 EGQGSTFY
-466 FTADFDPSLDVDE
+466 FTADFDPSLNVDE

-511 KSECCETATQ
+511 SSTCCETAAQ
-521 ALELVSESVAKSS
+521 ALELVSESVENAT

-547 VDGFQLARSLV
+547 IDGFQLARNLI
-558 ERFGSEC
+558 ERFGKAC
-565 PKLVMISADPRKQ
+565 PKLVMISAAPRKQ
-578 DEARAKQVGF
+578 DEMHAKQVGF
-588 VAYIA
+588 IAFIA

-601 KWTLSEVLARAA
+601 KWTISEVLARTAE
-613 DTSNFTYPNRGEV
+613 TESFTYPNRGEV
-626 AFKDNEPVP
+626 AFKDKEPVP
-635 LTKPAAVVKEEPTV
+635 TTKPAVVAKESAKAE
-649 SVNAPQAD
+649 
-657 KQAPIQAESKPV
+657 ESKPE
-669 AAAGEFSGTV
+669 AALFSGKV

-692 KMMLKK
+692 KMMLRK

-703 DIADNGEIGVE
+703 DIADNGKVGVD
-714 KFQANEYEMI
+714 KFKHNEYQMI

-737 ATKQIRALEEGS
+737 ATKQIRALEEGTS
-749 SQHIPI
+749 KHIPI
-755 VALTANVVQRDKH
+755 VALTANVVLKDKH

-782 VNQGKLREIV
+782 VNQGTLREV
-792 ESFLSKETDSTK
+792 VASFLSDKSELTGES
-804 EEDEQKIV
+804 EQKII

>member
-387 EVIEPDQKLRVKFE
+387 EVIEPEQKLRVKFE

-547 VDGFQLARSLV
+547 IDGFQLARSLI
-558 ERFGSEC
+558 ERFDKAC

-635 LTKPAAVVKEEPTV
+635 LTKPTG
-649 SVNAPQAD
+649 SVEATPKASVATTQTD
-657 KQAPIQAESKPV
+657 KQAPIKEEPKPV
-669 AAAGEFSGTV
+669 AASFSGKV

>member
-273 MPKEQKEYVDMLNTS
+273 MPTEQKEYVDMLNTS

-387 EVIEPDQKLRVKFE
+387 EVIEPEQKLRVKFE

-547 VDGFQLARSLV
+547 IDGFQLARSLI
-558 ERFGSEC
+558 ERFDKAC

-635 LTKPAAVVKEEPTV
+635 LTKPTG
-649 SVNAPQAD
+649 SVEATPKASVATTQTD
-657 KQAPIQAESKPV
+657 KQAPIKEEPKPV
-669 AAAGEFSGTV
+669 AASFSGKV

-749 SQHIPI
+749 SKHIPI

-792 ESFLSKETDSTK
+792 ASFLSKETDSTK

>member
-1 MVTKGK
+1 MVNKGK
-7 RYIGLSRQLIGTII
+7 RYIGLSRQLIGVII

-35 LYVEYQSRVSFI
+35 LYVEYQNRVSFI

-55 AGYLSGLT
+55 DGYLSGLT
-63 SSLWV
+63 ASLWV

-97 KILELGQKTSGQ
+97 KILELGQQTSGQ
-109 SYSQSWEMVH
+109 SYSQSWDMVH
-119 QMGGT
+119 QMGGSE
-124 DFPLATLTVQS
+124 FQLATLTVQS

-143 FEERVLLLLAFEAVK
+143 FEDRVLLLLAFEAVK

-183 QINQQQ
+183 QINHQQ

-197 ITPTDSTYRDEIST
+197 LTPTNSTYSDEIST
-211 LESSYNQSVERI
+211 LESSYNQSIERI
-223 RQQYQELEKAKDVAE
+223 RQQYQELEKAKDTAE

-330 RVKAEQKGLRFQLA
+330 RVKAEQKGLKFQLA

-377 GHVTLSLRLE
+377 GHVMLSLRLE
-387 EVIEPDQKLRVKFE
+387 EVIEPEQKLRVKFE

-451 KLELTSV
+451 KLELTSI

-521 ALELVSESVAKSS
+521 ALELVSESVAKSL

-547 VDGFQLARSLV
+547 IDGFQLARSLI
-558 ERFGSEC
+558 ERFDKAC

-578 DEARAKQVGF
+578 DEARAKQVGY

-601 KWTLSEVLARAA
+601 KWTLSEVLARSA
-613 DTSNFTYPNRGEV
+613 DTSTFTYPNRGEV
-626 AFKDNEPVP
+626 AFKDNQPVP
-635 LTKPAAVVKEEPTV
+635 LTKSSS
-649 SVNAPQAD
+649 SVEATTSASVRTTQID
-657 KQAPIQAESKPV
+657 KQAPIKEEPKPV
-669 AAAGEFSGTV
+669 AAPFSGKV

-737 ATKQIRALEEGS
+737 ATKQIRALEEGTS
-749 SQHIPI
+749 KHIPI

-792 ESFLSKETDSTK
+792 ASFLSKGTESSK
-804 EEDEQKIV
+804 EHEQKIV